1 MNKYDIMT
9 PEIEAIDN
17 EITRLITLRCS
28 MVAKAAKKK
37 ADALCAEMA
46 AKKARRQGGASQGFG
61 GPAGAQSA
69 GDERSVAAR
78 NMALAK
84 PAFRKASKRG

>member
-1 MNKYDIMT
+1 MT
-9 PEIEAIDN
+9 DDVPPP
-17 EITRLITLRCS
+17 T
-28 MVAKAAKKK
+28 AAENLKQ
-37 ADALCAEMA
+37 ALA
-46 AKKARRQGGASQGFG
+46 AKKARRQGGAGQGFA
-61 GPAGAQSA
+61 GPAGAPST

>member
-1 MNKYDIMT
+1 MGSPDFMSKYEIMT

-17 EITRLITLRCS
+17 EIMRLKGLRAS

-46 AKKARRQGGASQGFG
+46 AKKARR
-61 GPAGAQSA
+61 
-69 GDERSVAAR
+69 
-78 NMALAK
+78 
-84 PAFRKASKRG
+84 

>member
-1 MNKYDIMT
+1 MGSPDFMSKYEIMT

-17 EITRLITLRCS
+17 EIMRLKGLRAS

-46 AKKARRQGGASQGFG
+46 AKKPRR
-61 GPAGAQSA
+61 
-69 GDERSVAAR
+69 
-78 NMALAK
+78 
-84 PAFRKASKRG
+84 